1 MPLLF
6 TFKGNHMKD
15 KTSRFNL
22 SLTYWRHF
30 CTLMAVYF
38 ACASPAYA
46 DDLFASGKDTVTNTV
61 GTGSSG
67 EFYILVAGLIGG
79 IIVGIMQK
87 NWVGGIIGFFV
98 GVVFWEVGKGFV
110 GL

>member
-1 MPLLF
+1 MHLLS
-6 TFKGNHMKD
+6 TCKGNQMKN
-15 KTSRFNL
+15 KTLRFHCP
-22 SLTYWRHF
+22 LTYWRHF
-30 CTLMAVYF
+30 CTLLAVYF

-87 NWVGGIIGFFV
+87 NWVGGIIG
-98 GVVFWEVGKGFV
+98 
-110 GL
+110 